1 MKVPAHSSSD
11 KLRIALVLTELRAG
25 GMERVVVHLAKGL
38 AVRNIEVLVV
48 CLQAAGKLASELDD
62 SKIRLVAL
70 NSFTGKDFSAI
81 LRLRQFFA
89 QFQPSIINVHDYSSL
104 PYTVLSNLFSAR
116 APVAFTAHGLLYE
129 GFDNKK
135 WLNRLFARF
144 ISQLTAVSVK
154 VSNRHC
160 EYLGW
165 KRPVEIIANGVPETH
180 CELTVR
186 EHIRNKIGCN
196 PYETLFIAVGNPRP
210 EKGFEDLI
218 DAVVFLRNDL
228 SSDKG
233 FLVAVAGSLNNSD
246 YCQMLMRRVEDCQ
259 ISKQIKFLGYCD
271 DVTSLYRSADAFVLS
286 SRSEGLPMVILEAM
300 MSGLP
305 VVATRIGGIPEA
317 VGSQV
322 LLVEPEQPRQLA
334 SAMKRLMEEDDLRER
349 LGLSGRKHVKEFYGV
364 DRMVNDYVRSYQ
376 GMLMSD

>member
-1 MKVPAHSSSD
+1 
-11 KLRIALVLTELRAG
+11 
-25 GMERVVVHLAKGL
+25 
-38 AVRNIEVLVV
+38 
-48 CLQAAGKLASELDD
+48 
-62 SKIRLVAL
+62 
-70 NSFTGKDFSAI
+70 
-81 LRLRQFFA
+81 
-89 QFQPSIINVHDYSSL
+89 
-104 PYTVLSNLFSAR
+104 
-116 APVAFTAHGLLYE
+116 
-129 GFDNKK
+129 
-135 WLNRLFARF
+135 
-144 ISQLTAVSVK
+144 
-154 VSNRHC
+154 
-160 EYLGW
+160 
-165 KRPVEIIANGVPETH
+165 VPETH

-218 DAVVFLRNDL
+218 DAVAFLRNDL

-233 FLVAVAGSLNNSD
+233 FLVAVAGSLNNND

-259 ISKQIKFLGYCD
+259 ISKQIKFLGYCE